1 MSAFTPDDI
10 PAKVGG
16 PMPHE
21 LPIQLR
27 QLLVMVNGTRS
38 VRELLS
44 MGLRGVEPAS
54 FEVLAELGLIHR
66 PGAAAATVRAP
77 APPPAPAA
85 PVQAPAAPRRRGLS
99 EVRFAVID
107 VLLDLSTQDFAARPW
122 VERMEN
128 ARTIEALAAEVEGFI
143 QSPLGAKSPALHA
156 PLWRA
161 LG

>member
-27 QLLVMVNGTRS
+27 QLLYMVNGTRS

-54 FEVLAELGLIHR
+54 FDVLAELGLIHR
-66 PGAAAATVRAP
+66 PGAAGPPRFVRQRRRP
-77 APPPAPAA
+77 RQQPRCRRP
-85 PVQAPAAPRRRGLS
+85 PRRAG
-99 EVRFAVID
+99 
-107 VLLDLSTQDFAARPW
+107 AACR
-122 VERMEN
+122 R
-128 ARTIEALAAEVEGFI
+128 
-143 QSPLGAKSPALHA
+143 
-156 PLWRA
+156 RA
-161 LG
+161 LPSSTCCST

>member
-44 MGLRGVEPAS
+44 MGLRGVEPA
-54 FEVLAELGLIHR
+54 EA
-66 PGAAAATVRAP
+66 
-77 APPPAPAA
+77 
-85 PVQAPAAPRRRGLS
+85 RRN
-99 EVRFAVID
+99 I
-107 VLLDLSTQDFAARPW
+107 
-122 VERMEN
+122 
-128 ARTIEALAAEVEGFI
+128 
-143 QSPLGAKSPALHA
+143 
-156 PLWRA
+156 
-161 LG
+161 

>member
-1 MSAFTPDDI
+1 MRPFTPDDV
-10 PAKVGG
+10 PAKIGG

-27 QLLVMVNGTRS
+27 QLLVMVNGSRS

-44 MGLRGVEPAS
+44 MGLRGVELAS
-54 FEVLAELGLIHR
+54 FDMLSQRGLIHR
-66 PGAAAATVRAP
+66 ASAGAPPVRA
-77 APPPAPAA
+77 AMPAPAQTAA
-85 PVQAPAAPRRRGLS
+85 PPQAAAPRRRGLS
-99 EVRFAVID
+99 EARFAAID

-128 ARTIEALAAEVEGFI
+128 ARSVEALMVEVEAFL
-143 QSPLGAKSPALHA
+143 QSPLGAKHPGLHA
-156 PLWRA
+156 TLRRV